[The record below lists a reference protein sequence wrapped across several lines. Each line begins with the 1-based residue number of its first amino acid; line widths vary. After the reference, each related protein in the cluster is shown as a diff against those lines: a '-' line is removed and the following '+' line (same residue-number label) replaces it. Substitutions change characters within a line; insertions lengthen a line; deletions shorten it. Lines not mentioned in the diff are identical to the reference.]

1 MVQKWRRKNNQL
13 YYGFKIYDPTT
24 ARFTAVDPL
33 AAQYSYNS
41 VYAFQE
47 NKLGSGVELEGLE
60 WSKFKSIGQ
69 TDIKLKSNITN
80 SSSLNSKKFDKINS
94 KLVKSFELGT

>member
-1 MVQKWRRKNNQL
+1 
-13 YYGFKIYDPTT
+13 
-24 ARFTAVDPL
+24 
-33 AAQYSYNS
+33 
-41 VYAFQE
+41 
-47 NKLGSGVELEGLE
+47 LEGLE